1 MNVVIDQV
9 HLADPNRNGNQYVS
23 YGPLKKALRIQVP
36 RAAVHQGLRFAFD
49 KYYLDVPVPENF
61 RQEWYALEAHL
72 GCNKS
77 SIWNDCLS
85 VRVDEHTETFD
96 SNGKLTYSEIKEGS
110 LSGELIVLVEVGMV
124 YDREGT
130 RGLSIRAH
138 QVKVW
143 DCMF

>member
-1 MNVVIDQV
+1 MIVELDQV
-9 HLADPNRNGNQYVS
+9 HLSERNRNGNQYIT

-36 RAAVHQGLRFAFD
+36 RAAVHQGLRFSFD
-49 KYYLDVPVPENF
+49 KYYLDLPVTEEF

-96 SNGKLTYSEIKEGS
+96 EHGKLSYHEIKDGS
-110 LSGELIVLVEVGMV
+110 LQGELVVLAEVGMV

-130 RGLSIRAH
+130 RGLSIRAY
-138 QVKVW
+138 QVKVFE
-143 DCMF
+143 CAF